1 MYSVDCTVTLLASN
15 GLPQF
20 LKAHVRSS
28 SWWAKENYP
37 KEKRSTEYTSPR
49 LCSEEIFQNTVQ
61 DKLLTW
67 LKSNDTL
74 CEKSPYS
81 EIFLS
86 AFSRGISPN
95 TDCFYAAIAMLE
107 LIASTRRTNRTC
119 LYVFFWP
126 VLFMMRFIKAAKN
139 TIGNSQLL
147 Q

>member
-1 MYSVDCTVTLLASN
+1 MNTNNQLLFKIANERWKPIKQQILFPILGGMHNLMYSVDYTVTLMASN

-37 KEKRSTEYTSPR
+37 KEKRSTEQTSPR

-67 LKSNDTL
+67 LNSNDTL

-86 AFSRGISPN
+86 AFSRRIQ
-95 TDCFYAAIAMLE
+95 T
-107 LIASTRRTNRTC
+107 
-119 LYVFFWP
+119 VFTQ
-126 VLFMMRFIKAAKN
+126 R
-139 TIGNSQLL
+139 QLC
-147 Q
+147 QS